1 MRSGYLWLASF
12 VVYPLVGTPLLRLPA
27 FRRFGFATRV
37 VLAGGVGLVLVSWT
51 MTAFALTGVRWGPPL
66 LLVSVAVAFALRRAL
81 RGYPQVPSPR
91 VRGEGQG
98 EGRSSPSPLWGEGRG
113 EGRPPVTTVAGLAI
127 TAISILAAFA
137 ATLSGLATSSD
148 LLLFWGPKAQQFA
161 AARTIDV
168 DFLRAPFLEYLHVYY
183 PPLVTNVFAFGATIT
198 GRFPWGAA
206 TLTFPLLL
214 AATAVGLAGILKTES
229 NAPSAAATTALVTSA
244 IGLLGVH
251 AMVAGNADPFL
262 LFFEILALALLLTPI
277 AASDAGKLAAGL
289 LLAGAA
295 GSKVEGLAFLL
306 ATVSVF
312 LLVDRER
319 RGSIPKTLLLLAG
332 PTLVGLGTWFGFGA
346 ARRLFYGYQGY
357 GRFLDVRWDHLDE
370 MVAGFGSAFW
380 KSGYAL
386 PFAVPLLVLLLTP
399 GKTRRALV
407 PIGIAVALTGFIAF
421 TYLHGETDPKEW
433 IGWSAARVFS
443 PITALLAL
451 TAHCSRAAPDA
462 GDERTA

>member
-1 MRSGYLWLASF
+1 MRSGYLWLATF
-12 VVYPLVGTPLLRLPA
+12 VAYPLVGAPLLKHPA
-27 FRRFGFATRV
+27 FRRFGFACRV
-37 VLAGGVGLVLVSWT
+37 VLAGAVGLVLLSWT
-51 MTAFALTGVRWGPPL
+51 MTLFALAGVRWGPPL

-81 RGYPQVPSPR
+81 RGAPDSVPSPR
-91 VRGEGQG
+91 VRGEG
-98 EGRSSPSPLWGEGRG
+98 LG
-113 EGRPPVTTVAGLAI
+113 EGRPTATTVAALAI
-127 TAISILAAFA
+127 TATSILAAFA
-137 ATLSGLATSSD
+137 ATMSGLATSSD

-168 DFLRAPFLEYLHVYY
+168 DFLRTPFLEYMHVYY
-183 PPLVTNVFAFGATIT
+183 PPLVTSVFAFGAMIA

-214 AATAVGLAGILKTES
+214 AATAVGLAGILKTEPD
-229 NAPSAAATTALVTSA
+229 APSAAATAALTTSA
-244 IGLLGVH
+244 LGLLGIH

-262 LFFEILALALLLTPI
+262 LFFEVLAVALLLTPV
-277 AASDAGKLAAGL
+277 AGSDAGKLAAGL

-312 LLVDRER
+312 LLVERAR

-332 PTLVGLGTWFGFGA
+332 PTLLTLGSWFGFGA
-346 ARRLFYGYQGY
+346 ARKLFYGYQGY
-357 GRFLDVRWDHLDE
+357 GKFLDVRWDHLDE
-370 MVAGFGSAFW
+370 VVAGFGSALW
-380 KSGYAL
+380 KAGYAL

-399 GKTRRALV
+399 GKTRRALL
-407 PIGIAVALTGFIAF
+407 PIGITLALTGFIAF
-421 TYLHGETDPKEW
+421 TYLHGETDPNVW

-443 PITALLAL
+443 PLTALLAL
-451 TAHCSRAAPDA
+451 AAHCSRAAPDA